1 MHGNAAREDYF
12 RFYAMKFKT
21 ANSKVFTEHLDKAC
35 SPKAVK
41 NVWGAREQFKIQI
54 QVYT

>member
-41 NVWGAREQFKIQI
+41 KVWGAREQFKIQI